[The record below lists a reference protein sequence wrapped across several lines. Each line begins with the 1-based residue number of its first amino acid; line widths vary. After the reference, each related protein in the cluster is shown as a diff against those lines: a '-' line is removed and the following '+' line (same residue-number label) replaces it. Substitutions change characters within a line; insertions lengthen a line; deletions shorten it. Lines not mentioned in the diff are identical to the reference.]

1 MPASVLLVRLLARGP
16 QTLHR
21 SFDRRPA
28 RRALGDF
35 GFRGF
40 FGHPLEMLFVQR
52 CEERSLGLGG
62 EVFVGI
68 DLQQHDPVW
77 ILHQEEQII
86 RPPAPEVQVHYAER
100 VEQRIVVPVDPG
112 PVEAVG
118 KGARPALIRA
128 TISFTS
134 SSRAPLG
141 VTRRVWSL
149 KFGEWSTRLG
159 VGSIRVLCSRRD
171 SGRTGG

>member
-118 KGARPALIRA
+118 KGSPGADTCDDFLHVVFESA
-128 TISFTS
+128 
-134 SSRAPLG
+134 
-141 VTRRVWSL
+141 
-149 KFGEWSTRLG
+149 
-159 VGSIRVLCSRRD
+159 VGSYEAGVVPEIWGMEHTLGRGLDSRLV
-171 SGRTGG
+171 